1 MRSIYWIITA
11 ALLGTS
17 GLAACASSDNSGG
30 SGGGSGS
37 GGSGVGGSSTS
48 AGGAAGSGGSA
59 VTGGAGGTGAGGT
72 VTSAGGSGGTASG
85 TDGTLCPLPA
95 QALITDFSSSNF
107 GSTGTLSGGLYVYPL
122 GGTYG
127 LNSDL
132 GEGTWHISGA
142 IGTYSGFGLYLD
154 NCNRI
159 DASAYAGI
167 SFKISG
173 RVEQEGAVTLQVDTL
188 NNAITAAWLNAHG
201 GTAKDTDPGRCEP
214 PATAPNQWAQT
225 ACLQPQQVIPVTEV
239 PTEQSILWSDFAGG
253 SPDTSVN
260 PSDIVAIHWFFPN
273 PPGAGTDSPTLYQ
286 VDITIDD
293 LSFIKK

>member
-1 MRSIYWIITA
+1 MRSIYWIISA
-11 ALLGTS
+11 ALLVTS
-17 GLAACASSDNSGG
+17 GLSACASSGNAGG
-30 SGGGSGS
+30 SGGSAS
-37 GGSGVGGSSTS
+37 GGSTSTS
-48 AGGAAGSGGSA
+48 AGGAAGSGGSTVA
-59 VTGGAGGTGAGGT
+59 GGAGGAGSGGT
-72 VTSAGGSGGTASG
+72 VTSAGGSGGTTSG
-85 TDGTLCPLPA
+85 TTSATDGTLCPLPA

-107 GSTGTLSGGLYVYPL
+107 GSSGTLSGGLYVYPL

-127 LNSDL
+127 LNADL

-142 IGTYSGFGLYLD
+142 VGTYSGFGLYLD

-188 NNAITAAWLNAHG
+188 NNTITAAWLNAHSG
-201 GTAKDTDPGRCEP
+201 AAKDTDPGRCEP
-214 PATAPNQWAQT
+214 PASAPNQWAQT
-225 ACLQPQQVIPVTEV
+225 ACLQPQQVIPVTET
-239 PTEQSILWSDFAGG
+239 PTEQSIPWSDFAGG

-260 PSDIVAIHWFFPN
+260 PSQIVAIHWFFPN
-273 PPGAGTDSPTLYQ
+273 PPGAGTDSAMPYQ